1 VAPQVLAAARQSG
14 RAAEETPRLNPRQR
28 EILQLIAKGLSNR
41 EIAAHMT
48 LSEPTIKNY
57 VEEILVCLGARN
69 RVHAAI
75 LATTHGWI

>member
-1 VAPQVLAAARQSG
+1 M
-14 RAAEETPRLNPRQR
+14 
-28 EILQLIAKGLSNR
+28 IAKGLSNR
-41 EIAAHMT
+41 EIAVHMS

-57 VEEILVCLGARN
+57 VEEILLQLGARN